1 MAEHRAWDPGRWGKQ
16 PGGWKILSNQSCPHC
31 LGEGLKLGPG
41 AGSEA
46 GRTRVPR
53 GLGQKSKP
61 EGQKTGMQRNTQ
73 IQPFLLTHRCHRL
86 PHLSS
91 SNTEQN
97 RPTTEGK
104 DICGLT
110 MLSLVPPPHLRIGRL
125 LRPARRIV
133 APRGSGLR
141 ARGRPGCYLD
151 PPRPSPELS
160 YPCGTI
166 RDGSRAQTPTLPP
179 TGACLSGRGSEEP
192 SPTLPPHPAPP
203 CPCSRPGLGPR
214 VAPLLSAHPTACL
227 FLTGLR
233 R

>member
-1 MAEHRAWDPGRWGKQ
+1 MPRRASRKGRKQ
-16 PGGWKILSNQSCPHC
+16 ACKG
-31 LGEGLKLGPG
+31 
-41 AGSEA
+41 
-46 GRTRVPR
+46 
-53 GLGQKSKP
+53 
-61 EGQKTGMQRNTQ
+61 TQ
-73 IQPFLLTHRCHRL
+73 IQSFLLTHRCHRL
-86 PHLSS
+86 LHLSS

-97 RPTTEGK
+97 RRTTEGK

-203 CPCSRPGLGPR
+203 AGPGAPRGPLTLCAPHCVPVPNGAALVAAARYPPSPCWGAARTRSSSRW
-214 VAPLLSAHPTACL
+214 
-227 FLTGLR
+227 R

>member
-1 MAEHRAWDPGRWGKQ
+1 MARRASRKGRKQ
-16 PGGWKILSNQSCPHC
+16 ACKG
-31 LGEGLKLGPG
+31 
-41 AGSEA
+41 
-46 GRTRVPR
+46 
-53 GLGQKSKP
+53 
-61 EGQKTGMQRNTQ
+61 
-73 IQPFLLTHRCHRL
+73 THKFS
-86 PHLSS
+86 LSS
-91 SNTEQN
+91 SHTGVTAYPTSLPQIQN
-97 RPTTEGK
+97 RRTTEGK

-233 R
+233 W